1 MRLKHGTFIERK
13 LIKNLPMQLISIP
26 LKSFLFFFVI
36 IVSTSSFAQDK
47 FEVEKHFKPFEVD
60 LGMGY
65 ARPQGQGSKAG
76 VLLYIEPRYNL
87 LDKLS
92 LGIKTEVT
100 AMARGFVDVGAT
112 QLSGDAGLS
121 LSFLATGEYYFTNH
135 LVRPFIGAGGGIYNL
150 VGVNGTTSGGGS
162 VSIPAVTKFGGM
174 ARAGLEIWHIR
185 GTVEYNYVGKTGAIN
200 NNYIG
205 LKVGIVLGGGKYDSE
220 DE

>member
-1 MRLKHGTFIERK
+1 
-13 LIKNLPMQLISIP
+13 MQFRSII
-26 LKSFLFFFVI
+26 LQSFLLLFAI
-36 IVSTSSFAQDK
+36 TTANHSFAQDK
-47 FEVEKHFKPFEVD
+47 FENIRHFKRFEVD

-65 ARPQGQGSKAG
+65 ARPQGSGSKAG

-87 LDKLS
+87 LDRLS
-92 LGIKTEVT
+92 LGIKTEAT
-100 AMARGFVDVGAT
+100 AMARGIVDVGAT

-150 VGVNGTTSGGGS
+150 VGVNATTSNGGS
-162 VSIPAVTKFGGM
+162 VNIPAVTKFGGM

-185 GTVEYNYVGKTGAIN
+185 GAVEYNFVGKTGAIN

-205 LKVGIVLGGGKYDSE
+205 LKIGIVLGGGKYDSE
-220 DE
+220 DDE